1 MYMYIVYPDMPK
13 LQSNHRLYK
22 SDIQLDIDHSN
33 TLPDYNT
40 HLVQTQ
46 DETFVGEATHSS
58 SSFAFLEIY
67 SL

>member
-1 MYMYIVYPDMPK
+1 MPK

-46 DETFVGEATHSS
+46 DKTLGEATHSS
-58 SSFAFLEIY
+58 SSFAFL
-67 SL
+67 